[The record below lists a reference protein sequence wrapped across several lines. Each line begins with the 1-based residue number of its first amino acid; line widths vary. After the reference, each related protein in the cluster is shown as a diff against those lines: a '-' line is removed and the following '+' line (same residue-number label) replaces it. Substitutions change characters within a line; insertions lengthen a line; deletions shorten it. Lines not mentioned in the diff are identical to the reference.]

1 MKTNFLFKIIVLL
14 TVCVSLN
21 SCTIEELLNA
31 DKTQSTVATAARE
44 TEPVIRN
51 PR

>member
-14 TVCVSLN
+14 IVCVSLN
-21 SCTIEELLNA
+21 SCTVEELLNA
-31 DKTQSTVATAARE
+31 DKTQSTVATAAKDG
-44 TEPVIRN
+44 EPIIKN